1 VTVCAYTLFRFQCRY
16 VFVFANLHQFSVQL
30 MTVAANAKMA
40 ESVKAQCASVLL
52 DSKGITARNQVM
64 QYCVNYVVLPQ
75 SEY

>member
-1 VTVCAYTLFRFQCRY
+1 
-16 VFVFANLHQFSVQL
+16 

-64 QYCVNYVVLPQ
+64 QYCMNYVVLPQ

>member
-1 VTVCAYTLFRFQCRY
+1 VLALCFDFNVGIFSF
-16 VFVFANLHQFSVQL
+16 FANLHQFSVQL

-40 ESVKAQCASVLL
+40 ESVKAQSASVLL

-64 QYCVNYVVLPQ
+64 QYCMNYVVLPQ